1 MKEYYAELL
10 QKALVI
16 AKEKFLEHND
26 NVRPAVEAAKDR
38 KAAVAK
44 QQAQLKKDQKKYEKK
59 LRAQRQKQAQKIY
72 EERLK
77 NGYEPTLARV
87 NEDALKNLS
96 LTKEEA
102 KRAKA
107 AEAKAAE
114 AVEKEVAAKQAARNK
129 EAEKVLADRGIV
141 LAPDRD
147 KAAEKA
153 IAEKTEATKKAMAA
167 KKADLA
173 AREEEVRAFVSSNP
187 EPAAP
192 AAATVVPAAAA
203 EVKAAV
209 KSESNPGDYRPMTI
223 MEKEATSA
231 MDAKLDAII
240 EKEKVEREARRAR
253 EAAAVKAAEEKA
265 VLEAEMEA
273 VERKLD
279 AVREAGA
286 KELKIHEASE
296 KEPKEYL
303 S

>member
-77 NGYEPTLARV
+77 NGYEPTLARI